1 MTTLETLF
9 RHPLGPALVL
19 ALGGLLLRLSR
30 AVRLRPV
37 FFSQRDRSEHVF
49 ARLRGLFTA
58 LVILGAGAD
67 LVLLRVP
74 PIQASLRWVWQPLT
88 VAGSALDWRLDG
100 WSWLA
105 ALLVLLLTAT
115 ALLLREDGGAS
126 VSGQASVS
134 DQTASSSRGDAERTL
149 LLGAAALAFVFS
161 GNVVTLASCWV
172 ILDAALAFQLRP
184 GERVEPAGRAWGLLS
199 LAGLLVFVV
208 LALLGENGGR
218 TLLMSGPFERVELGL
233 LWVVAL
239 IRAGVYP
246 LHYWLTSSGRI
257 EATDR
262 VALHLIVPTT
272 GLWLL
277 ARVHEVAGPNWDSRP
292 EWAALGALALL
303 GTALV
308 AWTTEDEGLRWRW
321 IALNRASL
329 VVMAAYVAVLAG
341 PGALVWPLV
350 TFSLGSGLLA
360 VGQATRARW
369 GWSLPTWLSALAL
382 WGLPGTPGFL
392 ARSVLIFP
400 TGLPVALPLFGVI
413 LVAET
418 LLVAALWQA
427 AIGAELSESGH
438 VHKQLPVLARSETGQ
453 SEKLLS
459 DESLARPARPD
470 WSTLA
475 RLGLATALL
484 AAPLIAW
491 GTAPAQLA
499 NLAGLHAGGAFPTL
513 RWALANARRSVWI
526 GLALSGLAGVGLGVM
541 RRQIFA
547 QMRGWQRGIVAVVS
561 LEWLYQAIAG
571 VVALAGAGLQYFAAL
586 GEGEGYLGWLMLTGL
601 ILWVLLRG

>member
-1 MTTLETLF
+1 MTMLETLF

-30 AVRLRPV
+30 VIHVRPA
-37 FFSQRDRSEHVF
+37 FFSPRDRAERVR

-58 LVILGAGAD
+58 LVIVGAGVD
-67 LVLLRVP
+67 LVVLRVP
-74 PIQASLRWVWQPLT
+74 PIRASLRWVWQPLT

-105 ALLVLLLTAT
+105 ALLILLLTAT
-115 ALLLREDGGAS
+115 ALLLREDGPARG
-126 VSGQASVS
+126 SGVAKSGHTRSS
-134 DQTASSSRGDAERTL
+134 DRADAERML
-149 LLGAAALAFVFS
+149 WLGAAALAFVFS

-172 ILDAALAFQLRP
+172 ILDAALAFGLRP
-184 GERVEPAGRAWGLLS
+184 GDRVEPAGRAWSLLS
-199 LAGLLVFVV
+199 MAGLILFVV

-218 TLLMSGPFERVELGL
+218 VLLISGPFDRVELGL

-246 LHYWLTSSGRI
+246 LHYWLTGPGQI
-257 EATDR
+257 EAGDR

-277 ARVHEVAGPNWDSRP
+277 ARVHEVAGSEWLRRP

-308 AWTTEDEGLRWRW
+308 AWTTADEGLRWRW

-329 VVMAAYVAVLAG
+329 VVMAAYVATLAG
-341 PGALVWPLV
+341 PGALVWSLV
-350 TFSLGSGLLA
+350 TFSLGCGLLA

-369 GWSLPTWLSALAL
+369 GWSLPAWLSALAL

-400 TGLPVALPLFGVI
+400 TELPAALPLFAVI
-413 LVAET
+413 LVAES
-418 LLVAALWQA
+418 LLVAALWQMVVRTEPSA
-427 AIGAELSESGH
+427 AA
-438 VHKQLPVLARSETGQ
+438 T
-453 SEKLLS
+453 
-459 DESLARPARPD
+459 PARPG

-491 GTAPAQLA
+491 GTAPGQLA
-499 NLAGLHAGGAFPTL
+499 HLAGLPAGGAFPTL
-513 RWALANARRSVWI
+513 RWALTNARRSVWI
-526 GLALSGLAGVGLGVM
+526 GLALSGLAGVGLGLL

-547 QMRGWQRGIVAVVS
+547 QMRGWQRGIAAIVS

-571 VVALAGAGLQYFAAL
+571 IGALAGAGLRYFAAL
-586 GEGEGYLGWLMLTGL
+586 GEGEGYLGWLALAGVV
-601 ILWVLLRG
+601 LWVLLRG